1 MVTKKRV
8 VVTLLIV
15 LLVAASASAVG
26 MARGGFGYQSATS
39 EDSEVRPVQRWQS
52 LTEEDYANCP
62 MLASGEIDPEA
73 LRLFQ
78 ETRLEARQ
86 EAWEGRE
93 AVQGQYGRGSR
104 QNVQDSGRYAQSAK
118 RGGGPQRSW

>member
-15 LLVAASASAVG
+15 SLVIASVSAAG
-26 MARGGFGYQSATS
+26 MARGGFGYQAATE
-39 EDSEVRPVQRWQS
+39 EDSEVRPVQRWQTLS
-52 LTEEDYANCP
+52 EEDLANCP

-86 EAWEGRE
+86 ERE
-93 AVQGQYGRGSR
+93 DVQGQYGRGNR
-104 QNVQDSGRYAQSAK
+104 QNVQDNGRYAQSAK
-118 RGGGPQRSW
+118 RGGGPQRSR